1 MNPSLSLIA
10 AAALSGLD
18 LAGLRWFA
26 LSIGKKTSGLV
37 KALMALFLMAKFALL
52 ALAVYFMKDR
62 AWFSAPWFAV
72 GLGLPFALYFA
83 WEVRKHVS
91 KR

>member
-1 MNPSLSLIA
+1 VSPSLSFIA
-10 AAALSGLD
+10 AAALASLD

-37 KALMALFLMAKFALL
+37 KGLMALFLMAKFGLL
-52 ALAVYFMKDR
+52 ALAVWLMKDR
-62 AWFSAPWFAV
+62 AWFSGAWFAG
-72 GLGLPFALYFA
+72 GLGLPFLIYFV
-83 WEVRKHVS
+83 WEIRKHVS

>member
-1 MNPSLSLIA
+1 MSPSLSFLA
-10 AAALSGLD
+10 AAALAGLD

-37 KALMALFLMAKFALL
+37 KGLMALFLMAKFGLL
-52 ALAVYFMKDR
+52 ALAVWLMKDR
-62 AWFSAPWFAV
+62 AWFAANWFAA
-72 GLGLPFALYFA
+72 GLGLPFALYFV